1 MGVNGSLNT
10 GNYNQANG
18 TTSVNGT
25 LTTTS
30 YTQTD
35 GTTNVGNLSVANS
48 MNVSGGSTNVSGS
61 TTAGNLT
68 LSGGNVTTQGDVTAG
83 NVTQTN
89 GTLTTNGN
97 LTLRSSVNVM
107 LHATQRT
114 ALLRKPPSGEDDRP
128 NDRSILPILAIAAA
142 REPQKCEGAA
152 NAPDSRP
159 VALTRVLSANADQQ
173 DGNAPTAARAKI
185 ARIDRGRQLSLPRLQ
200 ATELSVARL
209 PPQLLPVGTGAREPS
224 QPGPRLNH
232 PHQPQRTPQLHLLW
246 PRRYPTRATLL
257 PIPLVPPLEPSA
269 LQVLS

>member
-1 MGVNGSLNT
+1 MCRAHFL
-10 GNYNQANG
+10 QARAPVRPYLCG
-18 TTSVNGT
+18 RTCAESPV
-25 LTTTS
+25 
-30 YTQTD
+30 
-35 GTTNVGNLSVANS
+35 
-48 MNVSGGSTNVSGS
+48 
-61 TTAGNLT
+61 
-68 LSGGNVTTQGDVTAG
+68 
-83 NVTQTN
+83 
-89 GTLTTNGN
+89 
-97 LTLRSSVNVM
+97 RSSVNVTP
-107 LHATQRT
+107 HATQRT

-128 NDRSILPILAIAAA
+128 NDRSIPPILAIAAA

-159 VALTRVLSANADQQ
+159 VALTRVLSGNADQQ

-200 ATELSVARL
+200 VARL

-269 LQVLS
+269 LQVPRLRPSRISVRQRRLKRSGRTLTMMDGVMETCL